1 MYNYYM
7 YPFNYISNDFEE
19 FVFLHMIHVCNVI
32 NMIFY
37 PAMDLFEAKYTFCSG
52 ANKARCYFGQNNI
65 SNKLFIKIPYNL
77 CVHIPEPSEQTPKH

>member
-1 MYNYYM
+1 
-7 YPFNYISNDFEE
+7 
-19 FVFLHMIHVCNVI
+19 
-32 NMIFY
+32 MIFY
-37 PAMDLFEAKYTFCSG
+37 PAMDLFVAKYSG